1 MLNNSPPQELHINL
15 CTEAGDMRR
24 LWEIE
29 EEVIRL
35 AIGHYG
41 GRMSEVSRRLG
52 IGRSTLYRKAAD
64 HSIINEAR
72 PVG

>member
-1 MLNNSPPQELHINL
+1 MRKDPQPEQLRIDL
-15 CTEAGDMRR
+15 CTEAGDLRR

-35 AIGHYG
+35 AIRHYG

-52 IGRSTLYRKAAD
+52 IARSTLYRKASD
-64 HSIINEAR
+64 HGIMDEAGS
-72 PVG
+72 VK